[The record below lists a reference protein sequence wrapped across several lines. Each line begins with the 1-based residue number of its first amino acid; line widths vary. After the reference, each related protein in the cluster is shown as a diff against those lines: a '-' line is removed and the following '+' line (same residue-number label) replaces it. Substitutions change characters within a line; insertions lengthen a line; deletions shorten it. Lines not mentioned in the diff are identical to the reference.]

1 MKTVSIITGAAL
13 LSLAAVPA
21 HAVTCRSDGF
31 DGGIPSVVTSLTIS
45 DDLGTS
51 VVIDD
56 FSTKT
61 IVQSDPDNAS
71 ASNTYDKFTFGA
83 AAITA
88 LTDAEITMGTG
99 ITIKGSSGDLVA
111 EVECE

>member
-1 MKTVSIITGAAL
+1 MKTVSIITGAVL
-13 LSLAAVPA
+13 LSLAALPA
-21 HAVTCRSDGF
+21 HAVTCRSTGF
-31 DGGIPSVVTSLTIS
+31 DGGIPSVVTALTIS

-56 FSTKT
+56 FTTKT

-71 ASNTYDKFTFGA
+71 AANTYDEFTFGP

-99 ITIKGSSGDLVA
+99 ILIQGSSGDLVA